1 MLLPPGL
8 RWEIKRRSHDIKFI
22 VQESDPTFAFRQAA
36 AGQPVLYGHPC
47 AMSRQV
53 VFSDARSAKSQQLA
67 VGMAVMALVIGLVL
81 TAVGTLWSHDSL
93 KVDAQARFNRLVER
107 VQADV
112 QNRLNAPLLGLK
124 GAAGVYA
131 ASNSVERG
139 EFRAYAEFSQLK
151 NGFPG
156 VRGFGFMERVMRKD
170 VERFVAAQRAD
181 GEPGFSVASPNTSG
195 SSATDLYIV
204 KFLEPRAQNL
214 VALGLDGGADT
225 LRREAIERAV
235 ATGEPTLSKKITL
248 LQDEAQGSGWV
259 YLLPIYRIG
268 TAQTTPAQ
276 RKTALLG
283 VLFAPMVV
291 RDVMQGVAEAAQG
304 QADFELFD
312 GAAKDAGELVYD
324 HDGHRAFERGTV
336 GQMRDADRLFQA
348 SRPILAG
355 GRTLTLRVSSTP
367 AFEAEAASPLPAL
380 LGLGGA
386 ALSLLLALCIWLLGS
401 GRARAMAEAQRMT
414 LSLAHEPQ
422 RLLSIVEGTNAGTW
436 EWDVL
441 NGEAR
446 VDARWAGIVG
456 YSVSELLPVGVQTWN
471 RLLHPDDLARSDAC
485 LRAHFA
491 GQTPYYECEARM
503 RHKDGRWVWT
513 LAHGRVSVWT
523 RERRPGLMAGTLMDI
538 TERQT
543 AQLALRDSE
552 EHFRQLFE
560 TSLESI
566 LQTRPD
572 GRVIHANPAA
582 CALFGMNPDEMRKR
596 GVFGLVDP
604 GDTRLPALLEERA
617 REGKVRGELRMLR
630 ADGTP
635 FECELSSSIF
645 KDLDNEPCATVVLR
659 DITARKRTEARITR
673 LNAELEQRVSRRTAQ
688 LEASNRDLQEF
699 AHSVAHDL
707 RQPFIAIGGFSGL
720 LERTVAD
727 ERARHYIERIKAGV
741 RQAGELTDALLALAN
756 LSRVE
761 LRLQEVDLSAVAHSL
776 MARLQQQGV
785 ARVSRISIQKGLQ
798 VKADPMLIKLVLE
811 ELLGN
816 AWKFTSR
823 QGSTEISFGLQS
835 VDPQAT
841 PTPTAA
847 AVYVVRDNG
856 EGFDMAH
863 VDKLFRSFQRLHP
876 PQDFPGTGI
885 GLANIQRIVAR
896 HDGRIWAESAPGEGA
911 SFFFTLGSGRSD
923 NAIN

>member
-1 MLLPPGL
+1 
-8 RWEIKRRSHDIKFI
+8 
-22 VQESDPTFAFRQAA
+22 
-36 AGQPVLYGHPC
+36 
-47 AMSRQV
+47 MSRQI
-53 VFSDARSAKSQQLA
+53 VFADARSTKSQQLA
-67 VGMAVMALVIGLVL
+67 IAMAVMALVVGLVL

-93 KVDAQARFNRLVER
+93 KVEAQARFNRLVER

-139 EFRAYAEFSQLK
+139 EFRAYVEFSQLK
-151 NGFPG
+151 NEFPG

-170 VERFVAAQRAD
+170 LERFVAAQRAD
-181 GEPGFSVASPNTSG
+181 GEPGFSVASPDRSG
-195 SSATDLYIV
+195 SSAADLYIV

-214 VALGLDGGADT
+214 AALGLDGGADA
-225 LRREAIERAV
+225 LRREAILRAV

-248 LQDEAQGSGWV
+248 LQDETQGSGWV
-259 YLLPIYRIG
+259 YLLPIFRIG

-283 VLFAPMVV
+283 VLFASMVV

-312 GAAKDAGELVYD
+312 GAAEDARELVYD
-324 HDGHRAFERGTV
+324 HDGHLASVRGAV
-336 GQMRDADRLFQA
+336 GQMRDVDRLFHA

-355 GRTLTLRVSSTP
+355 GRTLTLRVSSTS
-367 AFEAEAASPLPAL
+367 AFEADAASPLPAL

-414 LSLAHEPQ
+414 LSLAHEQQ

-441 NGEAR
+441 SGEGR
-446 VDARWAGIVG
+446 IDARWASIVG

-471 RLLHPDDLARSDAC
+471 RLLHPDDLTRSDAC

-491 GQTPYYECEARM
+491 GQTPYFECETRM

-513 LAHGRVSVWT
+513 LVHGRVSVWT
-523 RERRPGLMAGTLMDI
+523 DERQPGLMAGTLMDI

-582 CALFGMNPDEMRKR
+582 CVLFGMNPDEMRER

-604 GDTRLPALLEERA
+604 GDTRLQALLQERA
-617 REGKVRGELRMLR
+617 LEGKVRGELRMLR

-761 LRLQEVDLSAVAHSL
+761 LRLQGVDLSAVAHSL

-785 ARVSRISIQKGLQ
+785 ARVARISIQEGLQ

-823 QGSTEISFGLQS
+823 QASTEISFGLQS
-835 VDPQAT
+835 VDPQVA
-841 PTPTAA
+841 PTA

-863 VDKLFRSFQRLHP
+863 VDKLFRSFQRLHS
-876 PQDFPGTGI
+876 PQDFPGAGI

-911 SFFFTLGSGRSD
+911 SFFFTLGGGRFD

>member
-1 MLLPPGL
+1 
-8 RWEIKRRSHDIKFI
+8 
-22 VQESDPTFAFRQAA
+22 
-36 AGQPVLYGHPC
+36 
-47 AMSRQV
+47 MSRQAV
-53 VFSDARSAKSQQLA
+53 SADARSTKSQQLA
-67 VGMAVMALVIGLVL
+67 IAMAVLALVVGLVL
-81 TAVGTLWSHDSL
+81 TTVWTLWSLKSL
-93 KVDAQARFNRLVER
+93 EVEAQARFNRLVER

-112 QNRLNAPLLGLK
+112 QNKLNAPLLGLK
-124 GAAGVYA
+124 GASGVYA

-139 EFRAYAEFSQLK
+139 EFRAYVEFSQLK
-151 NGFPG
+151 NEFPG
-156 VRGFGFMERVMRKD
+156 VRGFGFMERVMRED

-181 GEPGFSVASPNTSG
+181 GEPGFSVVSPDTFG
-195 SSATDLYIV
+195 SRAADLYVV
-204 KFLEPRAQNL
+204 KFLEPRAQNHA
-214 VALGLDGGADT
+214 ALGLDGGADA
-225 LRREAIERAV
+225 LSREAIERAV

-248 LQDEAQGSGWV
+248 LGDETQGSGWV
-259 YLLPIYRIG
+259 YLLPVFRVG

-276 RKTALLG
+276 RETALLG

-291 RDVMQGVAEAAQG
+291 RDMMQGVAGAAQG

-312 GAAKDAGELVYD
+312 GAAEGAGELVYD
-324 HDGHRAFERGTV
+324 HDGHLASVRGTV
-336 GQMRDADRLFQA
+336 GQLRDADRLFRA
-348 SRPILAG
+348 TRPILAG
-355 GRTLTLRVSSTP
+355 GRTLTLRVSGTP
-367 AFEAEAASPLPAL
+367 AFEVEAVSPLPAL

-386 ALSLLLALCIWLLGS
+386 ALSLLLALCVWLLGS
-401 GRARAMAEAQRMT
+401 GRARALAKAQRMT
-414 LSLAHEPQ
+414 LSLAHEQQ

-436 EWDVL
+436 EWDVTS
-441 NGEAR
+441 GETR
-446 VDARWAGIVG
+446 VDERWAGILG
-456 YSVSELLPVGVQTWN
+456 YSVAELMPVSVQTWN
-471 RLLHPDDLARSDAC
+471 RLLHPDDLAQSDA
-485 LRAHFA
+485 LMRAHFS
-491 GQTPYYECEARM
+491 GQTPYYECESRM
-503 RHKDGRWVWT
+503 RHKDGRWIWT
-513 LAHGRVSVWT
+513 LSRGRVSVWT
-523 RERRPGLMAGTLMDI
+523 GERRACLMAGTLMDI

-543 AQLALRDSE
+543 AQLALRNSE

-572 GRVIHANPAA
+572 GRLIHANPAA
-582 CALFGMNPDEMRKR
+582 CALFGMGVAQMRER

-604 GDTRLPALLEERA
+604 NDTRLPALLEERA
-617 REGKVRGELRMLR
+617 REGKVRGELRMLH

-645 KDLDNEPCATVVLR
+645 EDLDNEPCATVVLR
-659 DITARKRTEARITR
+659 DITARKRTEVRITR

-741 RQAGELTDALLALAN
+741 RQAGDLTDALLALAN

-761 LRLQEVDLSAVAHSL
+761 LRLQDVDLSAVAHSL

-785 ARVSRISIQKGLQ
+785 ARVARISIQEGLE

-823 QGSTEISFGLQS
+823 QASTEISFGLQS

-841 PTPTAA
+841 PTAT
-847 AVYVVRDNG
+847 VYVVRDNG

-863 VDKLFRSFQRLHP
+863 VDKLFRSFQRLHS
-876 PQDFPGTGI
+876 PQDFPGAGI
-885 GLANIQRIVAR
+885 GLTNIQRIVAR

-911 SFFFTLGSGRSD
+911 SFFFTLGGGRSD
-923 NAIN
+923 NAID

>member
-1 MLLPPGL
+1 
-8 RWEIKRRSHDIKFI
+8 
-22 VQESDPTFAFRQAA
+22 
-36 AGQPVLYGHPC
+36 VLFGHVW

-53 VFSDARSAKSQQLA
+53 ASANARPTKNQQLA
-67 VGMAVMALVIGLVL
+67 IAMAVLALVVGLVL
-81 TAVGTLWSHDSL
+81 TAAGTLWSHDSL
-93 KVDAQARFNRLVER
+93 KDEAQARFNRLVER

-139 EFRAYAEFSQLK
+139 EFRAYVEFSQLK
-151 NGFPG
+151 NDFPG
-156 VRGFGFMERVMRKD
+156 VRGFGFMERVMRED
-170 VERFVAAQRAD
+170 VKRFVAAQRAD
-181 GEPGFSVASPNTSG
+181 DEPGFSVGSLGTSG
-195 SSATDLYIV
+195 SSTADLYIV
-204 KFLEPRAQNL
+204 KFLEPQAQNRA
-214 VALGLDGGADT
+214 ALGLDGGADA

-248 LQDEAQGSGWV
+248 LQDEKQGAGWI
-259 YLLPIYRIG
+259 YLLPVFRIG
-268 TAQTTPAQ
+268 TEQTTPAQ

-291 RDVMQGVAEAAQG
+291 RDVMRGVAGAAQG
-304 QADFELFD
+304 QAYFELFD
-312 GAAKDAGELVYD
+312 EAAEDAGELVYD
-324 HDGHRAFERGTV
+324 HDGHLASVQGTA
-336 GQMRDADRLFQA
+336 GQVHDADHLFNA

-355 GRTLTLRVSSTP
+355 GRTLTLRISTTP
-367 AFEAEAASPLPAL
+367 AFEAEVASPLPAL
-380 LGLGGA
+380 VGLGGA

-401 GRARAMAEAQRMT
+401 GRARALAEAQRMT
-414 LSLAHEPQ
+414 LSLGHEQQ

-436 EWDVL
+436 EWDASS
-441 NGEAR
+441 GEVR
-446 VDARWAGIVG
+446 VDERWARIVG
-456 YSVSELLPVGVQTWN
+456 YSVSELMPVNVQTWN
-471 RLLHPDDLARSDAC
+471 RLLHPDDLTRSDAC

-491 GQTPYYECEARM
+491 GQTPYYECETRM
-503 RHKDGRWVWT
+503 RHKDGRWVWA

-523 RERRPGLMAGTLMDI
+523 GASRPALMAGTLMDI
-538 TERQT
+538 TDRQT

-572 GRVIHANPAA
+572 GRLIHANPAA
-582 CALFGMNPDEMRKR
+582 CALFGMDVAQMRER

-604 GDTRLPALLEERA
+604 SDTRRGALLEERA

-645 KDLDNEPCATVVLR
+645 MDLDNEPCTTVVLR

-727 ERARHYIERIKAGV
+727 GRARHYIERIKVGV

-785 ARVSRISIQKGLQ
+785 ARVTRISIQEGLQ
-798 VKADPMLIKLVLE
+798 VKADPTLIKLVLE

-823 QGSTEISFGLQS
+823 QTSTEISFGLQS
-835 VDPQAT
+835 VDPQAA
-841 PTPTAA
+841 PTAT
-847 AVYVVRDNG
+847 VYVVRDNG

-863 VDKLFRSFQRLHP
+863 VDKLFRSFQRLHS
-876 PQDFPGTGI
+876 PQDFPGAGI
-885 GLANIQRIVAR
+885 GLTNIQRIVAR

-911 SFFFTLGSGRSD
+911 SFFFTLGGGRSD